1 MGLFGGP
8 PKLKY
13 SEFIG
18 SHIPPDKERLLKE
31 YVMHGLGLAT
41 ISSDG
46 QPLSI
51 SHMNQEIRRRGLDP
65 HSVIDLRAFLLH
77 KGLMRRS
84 Q

>member
-13 SEFIG
+13 SEFSG
-18 SHIPPDKERLLKE
+18 SNIPSDKEQLFKE
-31 YVMHGLGLAT
+31 YVMFGLGLAT
-41 ISSDG
+41 IGSDG

-51 SHMNQEIRRRGLDP
+51 THMNQEIRRRGLDP
-65 HSVIDLRAFLLH
+65 HSVIDLRAFLIH
-77 KGLMRRS
+77 NGLMRRS

>member
-13 SEFIG
+13 SDFSG
-18 SHIPPDKERLLKE
+18 SNIPLDKEQLLKE
-31 YVMHGLGLAT
+31 YVMYGLDLAT
-41 ISSDG
+41 IGSDG
-46 QPLSI
+46 HPLSI
-51 SHMNQEIRRRGLDP
+51 VHMNQEIKRRGLDP
-65 HSVIDLRAFLLH
+65 HSVMDLRAFLLH

>member
-13 SEFIG
+13 SDFSG
-18 SHIPPDKERLLKE
+18 SNIPWDKEQLLKE
-31 YVMHGLGLAT
+31 YVMYGLGLPT

-46 QPLSI
+46 LPLSI
-51 SHMNQEIRRRGLDP
+51 THMNQEIRRRGLDP
-65 HSVIDLRAFLLH
+65 QSVSDLRAFLLR